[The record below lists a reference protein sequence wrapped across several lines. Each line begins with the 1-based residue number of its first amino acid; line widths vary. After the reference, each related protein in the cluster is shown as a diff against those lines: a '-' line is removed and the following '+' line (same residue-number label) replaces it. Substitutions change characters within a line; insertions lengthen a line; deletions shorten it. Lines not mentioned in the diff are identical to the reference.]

1 MTFKNVYIESFPE
14 LVGQFQRALYQHSLQ
29 ENCSK
34 LYGAEEMKEFAER
47 NAPGLFGMIERA
59 LTGDYPEAERRSA
72 LRNQR
77 VVGELHR
84 YAYFCNQVR
93 IIFITLHFIY
103 QYHTGLLTYTY
114 IYIYILIYIYIYIYI
129 YTSLQY
135 LQT

>member
-84 YAYFCNQVR
+84 GKNNFYY
-93 IIFITLHFIY
+93 ITLYISISH
-103 QYHTGLLTYTY
+103 GSTYMYLY
-114 IYIYILIYIYIYIYI
+114 IYI
-129 YTSLQY
+129 SA
-135 LQT
+135 